1 MVSVKVSQLI
11 LLGWSRP
18 VGRVW
23 GGVRVYGESLLRI
36 RFRDA
41 ASMLCVAQR
50 EGG

>member
-1 MVSVKVSQLI
+1 MVGKSQSVNYARVVEASWEGV
-11 LLGWSRP
+11 GWGES
-18 VGRVW
+18 
-23 GGVRVYGESLLRI
+23 VYGESLLRI